1 MVLIFLITPIDQMT
15 LNKFPGTQVNA
26 ELLEPTHSQF
36 CEIFYE
42 EKPLFS
48 DTVMGSVNAG
58 TSYSGSLFEVGQE
71 GMTGAFYGILS
82 AQQNFIGRHPYQK
95 IHKHLYRIAGENEVA
110 VMDSFEPDL
119 PVQFAMVQKPA
130 ESSACVDYD
139 GVVFINVFKDD
150 LRPYQIDAN
159 YAMIYVV
166 PPMGDL
172 YSTPNDFL
180 HAIEATAENIIKA
193 VMTYNKQY
201 SGTNSPGGLILK
213 PINTIRVC
221 LFSGGY
227 FNTYQLSHDQIAT
240 YIYHGIASELHSRD
254 TSITSIQFENNYYEV
269 MENEVKGEK
278 QDFSAIKGLL

>member
-1 MVLIFLITPIDQMT
+1 MT

-26 ELLEPTHSQF
+26 ELLDPTHSQF

-42 EKPLFS
+42 DSPPFS

-95 IHKHLYRIAGENEVA
+95 IHKHLFRKAGENEIA
-110 VMDSFEPDL
+110 TLDSFEPDL
-119 PVQFAMVQKPA
+119 PVQFSLVQKPS
-130 ESSACVDYD
+130 ETSGCVDYD
-139 GVVFINVFKDD
+139 GIVFINIFKDD

-180 HAIEATAENIIKA
+180 NAIEATAQNIIRA
-193 VMTYNKQY
+193 VMTYNKEY
-201 SGTNSPGGLILK
+201 AGVKSPNGLNLK

-254 TSITSIQFENNYYEV
+254 TSITAIQFENNYYDV
-269 MENEVKGEK
+269 MENEVQSKK
-278 QDFSAIKGLL
+278 QDFSAINALI